1 MKRKLIALL
10 CIMVLTALCLASCR
24 CDHTF
29 SDEWYSNEENHWHP
43 ATCEH
48 AETEKKDFGPH
59 VDVDEDGICDM
70 CAAPSTHVHTYENVW
85 QSDDLHHW
93 KNATCSHTD
102 MEYNTTYELHSDEDR
117 NGVCEV
123 CENHVHDVNGAGFC
137 KFEYCGKKVKDI
149 DETSL
154 DDIVN
159 AVYLQAYLI
168 NGGTA
173 DYDFIGRSN
182 TSADYEATKKQN
194 IVYQFG
200 KDDYTYT
207 KVTTNSVNAGVSRS
221 DVQEGWHQ
229 LDGVDKVFG
238 VVSLDGGALELDL
251 PEVARLNGYHIDLSD
266 LAGDY
271 GVESALYA
279 LYEAAIADTTTD
291 LEVIPDPA
299 ENKVVFKY
307 NYKTFILN
315 ESNIVHG
322 DNAGSKVYNLH
333 YYEAEVEFKYDDDF
347 ALTSLEI
354 KLDCYTSD
362 PGTADGYGFL
372 YHDVDIIYDPDT
384 DTVNFVEYVQDADGN
399 WTAIPTDRRTPDT
412 YTVSV
417 TQTAGERTAEN
428 PNGKSKFVPT
438 GFDIFATKD
447 STYDENGLED
457 GYVLNNKITGNIF
470 TNVGDIVNIYLGNY
484 TPSNTS
490 LHFVADQV
498 SFKLYKDGVIVE
510 NPEDVL
516 NQTAVAMFTYS
527 GDLRSFFVIP
537 KVDGAFKLEIY
548 LLGKVVKTVNIIAGV
563 VDEENIELK
572 ANEFAVKVTEAYEWT
587 NEYTF
592 TATKTGKYYFNLP
605 AGVGFI
611 DADGYDAAELTPET
625 DDGPAPYF
633 DYNNAK
639 NSDGTY
645 NPGSFSMDLQEGQTI
660 RFYVNSIKKGTYVI
674 TWAAI

>member
-1 MKRKLIALL
+1 MKRNLFSLL
-10 CIMVLTALCLASCR
+10 CIMLLTALCLASCG

-29 SDEWYSNEENHWHP
+29 SDEWYSDETHHWHP

-48 AETEKKDFGPH
+48 AETERGDYAPH
-59 VDVDEDGICDM
+59 VDADEDSVCDV
-70 CAAPSTHVHTYENVW
+70 CAGHVGHVHTYESAW
-85 QSDDLHHW
+85 QFDDTHHW
-93 KNATCSHTD
+93 QNPTCSHT
-102 MEYNTTYELHSDEDR
+102 ENNETYGLHSDEDM
-117 NGVCEV
+117 NGYCDACEG
-123 CENHVHDVNGAGFC
+123 HVHNLNGAGYC
-137 KFEYCGKKVKDI
+137 KFDYCGEKVKDI

-154 DDIVN
+154 DDIIN

-168 NGGTA
+168 NGGTV

-182 TSADYEATKKQN
+182 TGADYEATKNQN

-200 KDDYTYT
+200 KDNYTYT

-221 DVQEGWHQ
+221 DVQEGWYQ
-229 LDGVDKVFG
+229 LDGVDQVFG

-333 YYEAEVEFKYDDDF
+333 YYEAEVELRYDDDF
-347 ALTSLEI
+347 ALISLEI

-372 YHDVDIIYDPDT
+372 YHDVDIIYDPET
-384 DTVNFVEYVQDADGN
+384 DTVNFVEYVYEDGE
-399 WTAIPTDRRTPDT
+399 WVAYPTDKRTPDT

-417 TQTAGERTAEN
+417 TQTVGDRTESN
-428 PNGKSKFVPT
+428 PNPKSKFIPNNFDLYLERSDDT
-438 GFDIFATKD
+438 GEL
-447 STYDENGLED
+447 S
-457 GYVLNNKITGNIF
+457 NKLKGDLSVTE
-470 TNVGDIVNIYLGNY
+470 GDIINLYIGDCI
-484 TPSNTS
+484 PEGTS

-498 SFKLYKDGVIVE
+498 TFKLYKDGAEVP
-510 NPEDVL
+510 NPDDYL
-516 NQTAVAMFTYS
+516 NQTAVAMFTFAGS
-527 GDLRSFFVIP
+527 QRSFFVIP
-537 KVDGAFKLEIY
+537 KETGTYRFEIY
-548 LLGKVVKTVNIIAGV
+548 LCGKLIRTVNIYAGV
-563 VDEENIELK
+563 VNVEDVVLK
-572 ANEFAVKVTEAYEWT
+572 DNQFAVAITESNAWVHEV
-587 NEYTF
+587 TF
-592 TATKTGKYYFNLP
+592 TATTTGTYYFNLP
-605 AGVGFI
+605 AGIGFV
-611 DADGYDAAELTPET
+611 DADAYDKAEATPDT
-625 DDGPAPYF
+625 GDSPLPYF
-633 DYNNAK
+633 DFNNANDPATGK
-639 NSDGTY
+639 Y
-645 NPGSFSMDLQEGQTI
+645 IPGSFSLKLEAGQTI
-660 RFYVNSIKKGTYVI
+660 RFYVNGYKKGTYIIEWFTV
-674 TWAAI
+674 